1 MLPEPEDIMSKITLL
16 TEKDLLRARFD
27 MLRELAGDPP
37 GAPLPSDAE
46 TAPAPALRPAA
57 APIWDTLLLSLAS
70 R

>member
-1 MLPEPEDIMSKITLL
+1 MSKITLL

-37 GAPLPSDAE
+37 GAPPPPDAE
-46 TAPAPALRPAA
+46 TAQVSPSRAA
-57 APIWDTLLLSLAS
+57 AATIWDTLLLGLAA